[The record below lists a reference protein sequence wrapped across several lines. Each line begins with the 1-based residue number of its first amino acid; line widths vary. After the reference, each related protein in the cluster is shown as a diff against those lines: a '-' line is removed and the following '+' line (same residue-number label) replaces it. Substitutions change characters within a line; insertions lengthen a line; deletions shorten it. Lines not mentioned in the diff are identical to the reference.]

1 MTALEIVARLR
12 PEVALLD
19 IGLPVLDGYQLA
31 ARIRAL
37 PEGQACR
44 LVALTGYGQDADRAR
59 SQAAGFDRHLVKPIS
74 PDAAARVV
82 AGLQ

>member
-44 LVALTGYGQDADRAR
+44 LFALTGYGQDADRAR
-59 SQAAGFDRHLVKPIS
+59 SQAAG
-74 PDAAARVV
+74 
-82 AGLQ
+82 LQ